1 MQQSQWMATGILI
14 GILLGGGCVV
24 FFQQRS
30 AVMTSMRMLDANLE
44 ELRALAGLLRSSQPQ
59 RVLAT
64 LERVRWCVQNETL
77 HMSH

>member
-1 MQQSQWMATGILI
+1 MATGILI

-64 LERVRWCVQNETL
+64 LERVRWCVQNETR